1 MINTKAD
8 IYAALVAGCTGT
20 GHTGADVSDEYPKEW
35 KKFPKVTFTEEQNTV
50 FEWTDNEEKSARIGY
65 RIDVWDKTSTSA
77 VAAEV
82 DAVMAS
88 LGFLRTMA
96 MDSPVPEAYKHRQM
110 RYEAILCV
118 DDDNVY
124 HDNYY

>member
-1 MINTKAD
+1 MINVKAD

-20 GHTGADVSDEYPKEW
+20 DHTGADVSDEFPKEW
-35 KKFPKVTFTEEQNTV
+35 KKFPKVTFTEEQNDV
-50 FEWTDNEEKSARIGY
+50 YEWTDNEEKSARIGY
-65 RIDVWDKTSTSA
+65 RIDVWDKTSTST

-82 DAVMAS
+82 DAVMSA
-88 LGFLRTMA
+88 LGFYRTMCI
-96 MDSPVPEAYKHRQM
+96 DVPVAETYKHKQM

-124 HDNYY
+124 HDNY